1 MALRQTQMKKQKK
14 LRKIKLIP
22 IEFRYQKYKKG
33 ENQVN
38 EALDKGYSYIDDFR
52 TESGLVVV
60 MGSYDSKSRIKPDFN
75 G

>member
-1 MALRQTQMKKQKK
+1 MKKQKK

-60 MGSYDSKSRIKPDFN
+60 MGSYDSKNRTKPDFN